1 MEPSVPELLSPP
13 LADPTPIFELYR
25 GSYATELLCAAVK
38 HFNLF
43 EKLAPAPLEFDGLR
57 QAIGLERRPAMVLI
71 TALRAMNLID
81 SDAEGRLKL
90 SPLAR
95 QHLLAAAPHDVSGYV
110 GLSAD
115 SPGVLEMVRRLR
127 SNRPAGSEK
136 ESGSDKGVAFIYRD
150 GIESAMD
157 EEASAR
163 RLTLALAGRAK
174 VVAPALALNMPL
186 PEARVLLDV
195 GGGTGIYSFAYLQAY
210 SQLRAIVFDRAEVL
224 KVAGELAAVYGVS
237 DRVEL
242 RAGDMFVDPLPGEC
256 DAVLIS
262 NILHDWDEPE
272 CERLVRRCAAALRGG
287 GLLMIHDVFL
297 DDDLGGPLPIALYSA
312 ALFSVTE
319 GRAYS
324 AEEYRRWLTA
334 AGMVPGRVVPTLV
347 HCAVLSARAGA

>member
-1 MEPSVPELLSPP
+1 MPEMLLPP
-13 LADPTPIFELYR
+13 VADPTLIFELYR

-38 HFNLF
+38 HFGLF
-43 EKLAPAPLEFDGLR
+43 EKLAPAPLNFDGLR
-57 QAIGLERRPAMVLI
+57 RAIGLERRPAMVLI
-71 TALRAMNLID
+71 TALRAMKLID
-81 SDAEGRLKL
+81 ADADGRLSL

-95 QHLLAAAPHDVSGYV
+95 QHLLSAAPHDVSGYV

-136 ESGSDKGVAFIYRD
+136 ENETDTGVAFIYRD

-157 EEASAR
+157 KEASAR
-163 RLTLALAGRAK
+163 RFTLALAGRAK
-174 VVAPALALNMPL
+174 VVAPVLARNMPL
-186 PEARVLLDV
+186 SGARLLLDV
-195 GGGTGIYSFAYLQAY
+195 GGGTGIYSFAYLQ
-210 SQLRAIVFDRAEVL
+210 SHPQLRAILFDRAEVL
-224 KVAGELAAVYGVS
+224 KVAAELAAVYGVS
-237 DRVEL
+237 DRVEF
-242 RAGDMFVDPLPGEC
+242 RAGDMFADQLPEGC
-256 DAVLIS
+256 DAILIS

-272 CERLVRRCAAALRGG
+272 CELLVQRCAAALRAD

-324 AEEYRRWLTA
+324 AAEYRRWLSA
-334 AGMVPGRVVPTLV
+334 AGWVPGQIVPTLV
-347 HCAVLSARAGA
+347 HCGVLPARMGR